1 MSEQIWWYTARATGL
16 VALLLAAASIIWG
29 LIYSSRIMEGR
40 PTLRWT
46 LDLHRYLGAL
56 TVTFVA
62 VHMAALVA
70 DSYVHFGPSELL
82 VPMASKWNPGAVA
95 WGVVAMYLLVAVQ
108 LSSLTMKRL
117 PRRLWRYIHLLS
129 YAVLGLGVAH
139 GFTAGT
145 EFDNPVVVGV
155 TVSVTSFAIYLT
167 GLRIVTSG
175 RSKPSVA
182 VGNLADRDTVELRNT
197 SPQGAKV

>member
-1 MSEQIWWYTARATGL
+1 MSEQIWWYSARATGL
-16 VALLLAAASIIWG
+16 VALLLAAASVIWG

-62 VHMAALVA
+62 IHMAALVA
-70 DSYVHFGPSELL
+70 DSYVHFGVSELL

-95 WGVVAMYLLVAVQ
+95 WGIVAMYLLVAVQ

-117 PRRLWRYIHLLS
+117 PRRLWGYIHLLS

-145 EFDNPVVVGV
+145 EFDTPVVVGV
-155 TVSVTSFAIYLT
+155 TVSATSFAIYLT
-167 GLRIVTSG
+167 GLRIA
-175 RSKPSVA
+175 RSINGAVA
-182 VGNLADRDTVELRNT
+182 SKLADRDTVELLEPT
-197 SPQGAKV
+197 TQSSKV